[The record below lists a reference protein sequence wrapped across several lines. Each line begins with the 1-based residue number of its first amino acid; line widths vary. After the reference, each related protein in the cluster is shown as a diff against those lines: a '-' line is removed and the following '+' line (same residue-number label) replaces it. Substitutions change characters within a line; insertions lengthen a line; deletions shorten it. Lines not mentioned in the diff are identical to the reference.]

1 MIPNLS
7 TLGLLATTAAMVRGA
22 CSSKIQVE
30 THVNSGLSLD
40 MVSSLIIGS
49 QAAVVID
56 MPMAIPQAREL
67 AAWVKNTTDKPLIA
81 AFTTHFHPDR
91 YLSGAEFLKSF
102 PNTKYYANSKA
113 VAQIRV
119 EAASKVQAVGK
130 AFGAD
135 NIVKDVAIPSPYDFT
150 FFTLPGDEE
159 SPIHLLSPLTGD
171 MSTRLSSGFHRF
183 APSLPATR
191 SMQKQI
197 ESKGPNTFTPE
208 QIFQKFNASFP
219 ALLAGRDIASSMFL
233 LNASAEQFG
242 RDGNR
247 QVHFLD
253 LAVFNSTADLEAWKF
268 SE

>member
-135 NIVKDVAIPSPYDFT
+135 NIVKDPLDRRYVDETIFWVPSIRTLIAGDSVYGHDVHLWLADLLTPELTESWLSTPDFIEHLRPKVVVPGHSLSNKKFGPTIDLDFT
-150 FFTLPGDEE
+150 RKYL
-159 SPIHLLSPLTGD
+159 
-171 MSTRLSSGFHRF
+171 RF
-183 APSLPATR
+183 
-191 SMQKQI
+191 
-197 ESKGPNTFTPE
+197 
-208 QIFQKFNASFP
+208 
-219 ALLAGRDIASSMFL
+219 
-233 LNASAEQFG
+233 
-242 RDGNR
+242 
-247 QVHFLD
+247 
-253 LAVFNSTADLEAWKF
+253 
-268 SE
+268 